1 MADWMW
7 YRTMNDIVYGIF
19 EWIKNDWKSN
29 KIRFVFEVFAW
40 AASIFCA
47 IIFAISVPNVPFH
60 ILYPVWIS
68 GCAIYGWSAY
78 TRRSFGMV
86 ANYLLLT
93 CIDTVGFIR
102 YLNT

>member
-1 MADWMW
+1 
-7 YRTMNDIVYGIF
+7 MNDIVYGIF
-19 EWIKNDWKSN
+19 DWIKNDWKSN
-29 KIRFVFEVFAW
+29 KIRFVLEVFTW

-47 IIFAISVPNVPFH
+47 VVFAISVPNVPFH

-68 GCAIYGWSAY
+68 GCIIYCWAAY

-86 ANYLLLT
+86 ANYMLLT
-93 CIDTVGFIR
+93 FIDTVGFIR